1 MAMGVVARL
10 EIPGELAVV
19 EPVVIENISTHG
31 ARVVAN
37 RSCLVHDSVVISDP
51 LGGFRLDARVIYCE
65 DLVDGQC
72 AIGLR
77 FGEAAAVPWVEH
89 VQRSL

>member
-1 MAMGVVARL
+1 MAMSVAARL
-10 EIPGELAVV
+10 EIPGEMAVV

-31 ARVVAN
+31 ARIVTN
-37 RSCLVHDSVVISDP
+37 RSCLVNDFVVISDQ

-65 DLVDGQC
+65 DLVDGQR

-77 FGEAAAVPWVEH
+77 FREAAAGP
-89 VQRSL
+89 LG